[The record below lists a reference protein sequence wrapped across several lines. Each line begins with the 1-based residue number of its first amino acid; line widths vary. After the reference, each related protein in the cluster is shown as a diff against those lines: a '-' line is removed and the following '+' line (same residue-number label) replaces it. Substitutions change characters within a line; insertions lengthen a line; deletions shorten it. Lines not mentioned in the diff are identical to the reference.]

1 MFSTTLR
8 TWGQTNQASGSP
20 DTCQFVL
27 SHPGCFGSC
36 LNSSCPIAG
45 SPDTMGR
52 LCLVPDFE
60 LTVNIVIGI
69 FFSVFVLDNQKNI
82 NLGMILITNSSYCL
96 IGVIITLQLCE
107 KMLCPTPPTLFFKKK
122 KVYLKKIE
130 ITYYV
135 EFALKYF

>member
-1 MFSTTLR
+1 MFSTALR

-82 NLGMILITNSSYCL
+82 NLGMILSNCLAIFLGKFLSNKIPEKVLEKISCILFLLFGLFGLYC
-96 IGVIITLQLCE
+96 I
-107 KMLCPTPPTLFFKKK
+107 M
-122 KVYLKKIE
+122 
-130 ITYYV
+130 
-135 EFALKYF
+135 